1 LKTQLLSVSNC
12 FDCYYYCYCRIRGD
26 LCKLAPSQRSR
37 PACTGKLFPSDINRD
52 ALLQCVQPGHDQKP
66 QAIRRRNGHAIGPER
81 TMVRRPQHNKKLRR
95 QETKNMTAVHRAA
108 RQLQEEDLPFGCTT
122 LGSPFRSTSAG
133 SLRDD
138 IGVVTAHEV
147 ALSNLGLLL
156 LQHCVQVLVPC
167 TSHNTLSAIQALRYL
182 THSLTHG
189 VQVLVPCNTP
199 TQTLSHLSLLMLMQE
214 AGGCQS

>member
-1 LKTQLLSVSNC
+1 LQE
-12 FDCYYYCYCRIRGD
+12 GD
-26 LCKLAPSQRSR
+26 LPL
-37 PACTGKLFPSDINRD
+37 
-52 ALLQCVQPGHDQKP
+52 
-66 QAIRRRNGHAIGPER
+66 
-81 TMVRRPQHNKKLRR
+81 
-95 QETKNMTAVHRAA
+95 
-108 RQLQEEDLPFGCTT
+108 GCTT
-122 LGSPFRSTSAG
+122 LWSPFRSTSI

-138 IGVVTAHEV
+138 VGVVTAHEV